1 MGFDVEGAL
10 GRLEMIHSEFLSMVR
25 STPEDRVDWRPPSEG
40 GDPTTISEQ
49 IKHCVDVEA
58 GMATHLFTNEAPE
71 QGEGGDYFASATWAG
86 VGPAGALSAKE
97 DLVRSIE
104 ETAQRTAELVRS
116 QPDNIWDEEVDAGFA
131 KMTKA
136 GFVGLLTHHWWWH
149 AGQVAYIQ
157 SLYGDISFGS

>member
-157 SLYGDISFGS
+157 RLYGDISFGS

>member
-10 GRLEMIHSEFLSMVR
+10 GRLETIRSNFVNMVR
-25 STPEDRVDWRPPSEG
+25 STPEDRLDWRPPSEG

-49 IKHCVDVEA
+49 IKHCVEVEA
-58 GMATHLFTNEAPE
+58 GTATRLFTDEAPE

-97 DLVRSIE
+97 DLIRCIE
-104 ETAQRTAELVRS
+104 ETGQRTTELMRS
-116 QPDNIWDEEVDAGFA
+116 QPDDIWDEEVDAGFA

-136 GFVGLLTHHWWWH
+136 GFVELLTHHWLYH

-157 SLYGDISFGS
+157 RLYGDVSFG